1 MQQVK
6 SFGWRVVAGFLVVM
20 LLPTAILFTAAG
32 RVDWWEAWLLVVIS
46 ASFTIG
52 SRIMLF
58 RTSPD
63 LVQERARWTEGE
75 RAKSWDRV
83 LLPITAIVGPLLVWL
98 VAGLDKRFGWSP
110 PVSLAVEV
118 AGFIIMI
125 TGYGVGTWAA
135 LVNRFFS
142 AVVRIQT
149 ERGHT
154 VVTGGPYRFVRHP
167 GYAGG
172 ALAYLAMPLALG
184 ALGAFVPAV
193 LTVAAIVVRTALE
206 DRTLQAELPGYTSYA
221 QKTRYRLLPG
231 IW

>member
-6 SFGWRVVAGFLVVM
+6 SFGWRVVAGFLVVV
-20 LLPTAILFTAAG
+20 LLPAAILFIAAG

-46 ASFTIG
+46 VSFTIG
-52 SRIMLF
+52 SRVVLF
-58 RTSPD
+58 RKSPD
-63 LVQERARWTEGE
+63 LVTERARWTEGE

-83 LLPITAIVGPLLVWL
+83 LLPIVAIYGPLVVWL
-98 VAGLDKRFGWSP
+98 VAGLDKRFRWSP
-110 PVSLAVEV
+110 PVTLAVEL
-118 AGFIIMI
+118 AGFAI
-125 TGYGVGTWAA
+125 TVFGYWVGTWAA

-149 ERGHT
+149 ERGHA
-154 VVTGGPYRFVRHP
+154 VVTSGPYRFVRHP

-172 ALAYLAMPLALG
+172 SLAYLAMPLALG
-184 ALGAFVPAV
+184 ALGTFVPALLV
-193 LTVAAIVVRTALE
+193 VAAVVVRTALE
-206 DRTLQAELPGYTSYA
+206 DRTLLAELPGYTNYA